1 MPELPEVQ
9 TIVKQLGEKIIGRE
23 IEDVNISCYSSV
35 FNPHKFDLRSLGMI
49 KEIERIGKFIVI
61 HLSSSIKIVIHLR
74 MTGKLVFEERNI
86 FYDKTHL
93 RAEFFFKDGSKLLFI
108 SVRGFAKMEI
118 YAEDDKVQ
126 GIENLG
132 LDPFDKRLDKFY
144 MARLMMG
151 KGVAI
156 KAFLMNQKYLAGI
169 GNIYACEILY
179 RVGLHPASK
188 AGCVPLEMVDNLLTV
203 MREVLSKA
211 IECCGTTISDYRSVD
226 DKSGKFQ
233 AFLQVYQKECCP
245 CGHAIEKINIG
256 GRGTFF
262 CPVCQTRY

>member
-9 TIVKQLGEKIIGRE
+9 TIVNQLGEKIVGRE
-23 IEDVNISCYSSV
+23 IEDVNIACASSV
-35 FNPHKFDLRSLGMI
+35 SNPHKFDLRTLR
-49 KEIERIGKFIVI
+49 EIESIERVGKFIVI
-61 HLSSSIKIVIHLR
+61 HLSSSIKIVVHLR

-93 RAEFFFKDGSKLLFI
+93 RAEIFFRDGSKLLFI

-118 YAEDDKVQ
+118 YAEDDVVR
-126 GIENLG
+126 GIDNLG
-132 LDPFDKRLDKFY
+132 IDPFDKSLDKFY

-151 KGVAI
+151 KGMSI

-179 RVGLHPASK
+179 RVGLHPETK
-188 AGCVPLEMVDNLLTV
+188 AGCVPIELIDRLLTV

-211 IECCGTTISDYRSVD
+211 IECCGTTINDYRSVD
-226 DKSGKFQ
+226 DKSGRFQ
-233 AFLQVYQKECCP
+233 AFLQVYQKGHCP
-245 CGHAIEKINIG
+245 CGHTVEKISIG

-262 CPVCQTRY
+262 CPVCQKKF